1 MAVKEYRYKII
12 DDSGNIVEQTTSK
25 LDVLKTK
32 LKELQTTGESL
43 DIGSDVWKKNQQAI
57 SSTEK
62 ALTKAQNKTDGFAKS
77 LEKIPGPIGQLS
89 QGITGMG
96 KAATAFVTNPF
107 GAILGVIAITVT
119 ALTKALG
126 NTEKGIASLNKIT
139 AVFGEI
145 IDPIVGIF
153 EDFAALLAGGVAKGL
168 DLIGKLMG
176 GAAAEAGNLADSTTK
191 LEQAEKNA
199 EVARAKTNL
208 QLAEAREL
216 LSDTN
221 ASYADRKKALDE
233 IRIAEGKQTE
243 LEVKNAQEKLR
254 IAKALY
260 EAHDD
265 DLALRD
271 KMREAEIA
279 LAGVQQDSAAKQRQ
293 FNKEQKKLDAE
304 KDAADKQR
312 AKEAEDRRKQELA
325 NRKAAADKI
334 RQLDEANTLA
344 SIENEKERDLKAQEF
359 ARAAQLRE
367 IESMT
372 VTAKEKARLKE
383 EIEEANRLKL
393 RDINKKY
400 DEIDKKNQEEK
411 AAKDKQIADQISE
424 ALANTEEEKFALQ
437 QQKTRENYDALIK
450 QAGDNAELVK
460 ELEKTKNEELATQQK
475 DYDDK
480 KKKDAK
486 DTEDAITADL
496 IAAIKAREE
505 IQLKYLD
512 IVDQAGQFISAIA
525 GENKKLQIAGLV
537 IEKAAAIGKIVAS
550 TSASNAIAVSLS
562 PLTAGQPWVGINTAS
577 AALGIATTIATTA
590 KSIAEINSSGTE
602 AGGGKEQPAKSSSY
616 ADGGLLAGRRH
627 ANGGIMTP
635 FGELEGGEFV
645 INRSS
650 TQSFL
655 PLLEMINNMGVG
667 KNGGMNNL
675 GSNIENSSMGQ
686 SPIIK
691 TYVVAS
697 DVTSQQEADKRIE
710 DLARL

>member
-367 IESMT
+367 IENMT

-550 TSASNAIAVSLS
+550 TAASNAVAVASS